1 MGCASRVVESEAQI
15 IFLGAGRGH
24 DNATNLELF
33 TIEQICW
40 DERCKLE
47 HVYMR
52 LGGLFAWT

>member
-1 MGCASRVVESEAQI
+1 VVESEAQI